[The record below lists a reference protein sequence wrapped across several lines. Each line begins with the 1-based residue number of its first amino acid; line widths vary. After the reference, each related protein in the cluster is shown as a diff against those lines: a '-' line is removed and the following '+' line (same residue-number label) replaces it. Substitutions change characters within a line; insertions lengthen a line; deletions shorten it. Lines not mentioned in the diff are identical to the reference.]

1 MRLLIV
7 AFSGGTALLQLQRE
21 LPDGELLAGLAAL
34 GALALVGGA
43 FGARSARFGASAA
56 AYWLSPARSLGR
68 AIGAALLGFTWA
80 GSMAQQRLAEALPEG
95 WEMREIALTGVVASL
110 PQHFERGERFVF
122 DVEAAHPRAAS
133 VPRRILLSWYHPW
146 DDAAAGESTEL
157 GDEAGEEVDAG
168 GVVRPGERWRFTARL
183 KRPHGNANPHGFDY
197 EAWLLERQIRA
208 TGSLR
213 GRGQRI
219 DDFVARPG
227 YAVERLRDA
236 LRRRF
241 LDALPEAPYLG
252 VLIALAVGDQRA
264 IPGDQWTV
272 FNRTGVTHLMSIS
285 GLHVTMVAA
294 LGALLVN
301 GLWRRS
307 RRLLL
312 WRPAQQA
319 AVVAG
324 WLAALAY
331 ALLAGFEV
339 PAQRTFYMLT
349 VVAAA
354 QLSGRNLGISRT
366 VLLALLAVLVLDP
379 WAVLAIGFW
388 LSFGAVA
395 LLLFV
400 ASARLRESR
409 GARAALARWGMA
421 QWAVSV
427 GSLPLMLLFFQ
438 QFSLVSPLANALAIP
453 LVSLLITPLALV
465 FAVLPWPPL
474 LVFDHWLLAQ
484 LMNGLDTLAGWPLW
498 QQPAPPL
505 WATLLALSGVA
516 WLLLPR
522 GFPARASGLCL
533 LLPAL
538 CWQPPRPPPGEAWVE
553 VLDVGQGL
561 AVLVRTA
568 SRALLYD
575 SGPLYSGEANA
586 GTRVVVPYLR
596 AVGVGALD
604 ALLLSHRD
612 RDHTGG
618 AAAVQAALPV
628 ARVLSSIPELPGE
641 RCHAGQSWEWD
652 GVRLAI
658 VHPLADDYQLPG
670 RKSNRMSCVLR
681 VGNGRDAVL
690 LTADLEAADEGALRS
705 RSALASALLVA
716 PHHGGKGSSTPEFIA
731 AVGARQVIFSAGY
744 RNPFKHPHPVVLERY
759 AASRQ
764 WRTDRDGALHIVL
777 APGVADVSAWRE
789 THRRYWY
796 GR

>member
-1 MRLLIV
+1 MWLSILAFLLGV
-7 AFSGGTALLQLQRE
+7 VLLQMQ
-21 LPDGELLAGLAAL
+21 AGLLGADVY
-34 GALALVGGA
+34 GALAVLSLFGLLAAARA
-43 FGARSARFGASAA
+43 FGSLAA
-56 AYWLSPARSLGR
+56 ARWCWR
-68 AIGAALLGFTWA
+68 AIGAALLGFAWA
-80 GSMAQQRLAEALPEG
+80 GLLAQQRLADALPED

-110 PQHFERGERFVF
+110 PQRFERGERFAF
-122 DVEAAHPRAAS
+122 DVEQAQPRAAS
-133 VPRRILLSWYHPW
+133 VPRRILLSWYRPW
-146 DDAAAGESTEL
+146 GDAAAGEL
-157 GDEAGEEVDAG
+157 GDEDGEAVGEARI
-168 GVVRPGERWRFTARL
+168 VRPGERWRFTVRL
-183 KRPHGNANPHGFDY
+183 KRPHGNANPYGFDY
-197 EAWLLERQIRA
+197 EAWLLERNIRA
-208 TGSLR
+208 TGSLS
-213 GRGQRI
+213 GQGQRL
-219 DDFVARPG
+219 DDFVWRPG
-227 YAVERLRDA
+227 YALERLRDA

-241 LDALPEAPYLG
+241 FDTLPDAPYLG
-252 VLIALAVGDQRA
+252 VLVALAVGDQRA

-294 LGALLVN
+294 LGALLIE

-307 RRLLL
+307 TRLLL
-312 WRPAQQA
+312 WRPAPQA

-354 QLSGRNLGISRT
+354 LLSGRNFGVSRI
-366 VLLALLAVLVLDP
+366 VLLALLTVLVLDP
-379 WAVLAIGFW
+379 WAVLAVGFW

-400 ASARLRESR
+400 ASARLGESR

-427 GSLPLMLLFFQ
+427 GSLPLLLLFFQ

-474 LVFDHWLLAQ
+474 LVFDHWLLAL
-484 LMNGLDTLAGWPLW
+484 LMKLLEALADWPLW
-498 QQPAPPL
+498 QQSAPPL
-505 WATLLALSGVA
+505 WATLLALAGVA

-538 CWQPPRPPPGEAWVE
+538 CWQPLRPPPGEAWVE

-568 SRALLYD
+568 SHALLYD
-575 SGPLYSGEANA
+575 SGPAYSSEANA

-596 AVGVGALD
+596 AVGVDALD

-641 RCHAGQSWEWD
+641 RCQAGQSWEWD
-652 GVRLAI
+652 GVRFAI
-658 VHPLADDYQLPG
+658 VHPLSDDYLVPG

-681 VGNGRDAVL
+681 VGNGSDGVL
-690 LTADLEAADEGALRS
+690 LTADLEAGDEGALLARS
-705 RSALASALLVA
+705 PLTSTVLVA
-716 PHHGGKGSSTPEFIA
+716 PHHGGKGSSTPEFID

-759 AASRQ
+759 AASRH
-764 WRTDRDGALHIVL
+764 WRTDRDGALHLAL